1 MRFYYLHVFLALI
14 FFGTSSSTIAQT
26 LILNEVSNG
35 PSGNQE
41 YVEFVVIDTAAPYI
55 CGNTAPPCIDIR
67 GWIFDDNS
75 GYHGAGGVAAGAVR
89 FSNDPF
95 WSCVP
100 LGTIILIYN
109 SADPN
114 SSLPADDVSMSDGN
128 CRLVIPISST
138 LFETNAT
145 TPGAVAC
152 SYPATGWTSGGNW
165 NSTLLANTGDCARVV
180 NLAGCEVFSLCYA
193 APNQNTLI
201 YFNSGGSGQDNVWF
215 FNDTDPS
222 DPANWGEGCADPAN
236 CGSNDQTPGLPNN
249 AANAAFIAQFNN
261 GCSVITPLALNAS
274 GLDGNCGCNAS
285 ATVTASGSIPGYT
298 YAWFDASFVS
308 INQSGATATNL
319 CAGTYHVIVTSLIGC
334 SDTATVVVNTTSGF
348 TISVS
353 GTDALCNGFSNGTAT
368 VTVNGG
374 VAPYDAQW
382 SPAPSSGQGNLSVS
396 GLAAGAYTVVVTD
409 DNGCTAN
416 GSVTIDE
423 PTPITILTSVT
434 DADCNTSN
442 GSATANA
449 GGGTGVLDYAWNTN
463 PVQNTANASGLAAGN
478 YTVTVSDDNNCTA
491 TANVV
496 VASISGASIDN
507 VQTTATTCFG
517 VCDGSLQVTASGGT
531 TPYAFSINGGTPQSG
546 NTFSALCAGNYALT
560 LSDANGCISTF
571 NANVSEPSALI
582 ADTVALQQ
590 ISCANACDGAIN
602 TTVSGGTAPYALSW
616 NNGSSSANLNGLCD
630 GLYVLTIDDANGC
643 STVLSIDLLEP
654 DPLVLN
660 AVASDAFCGQN
671 NGSIQ
676 ANVVSGGTAPF
687 VFSIV
692 NPIAQSNTTGSFVSL
707 SAATYTLVVNDQNSC
722 ADTMLLAVND
732 GGSVVADFSF
742 TLNGGLAQFNNQST
756 GANNYVWNFGDGN
769 GSLFSDP
776 SHLYAADSSY
786 VVMLIAINGACS
798 DTAYAV
804 VNTGSATIFI
814 PNVFSPNN
822 DGSNDAF
829 AFSASGIETFHC
841 LIYNRWGQLMA
852 ELSTPD
858 AYWDGRDADG
868 NEVPEGVYFFMLE
881 ATSSLPI
888 YVATHTDL
896 PARKTLHAEGTVT
909 LIRGKP

>member
-14 FFGTSSSTIAQT
+14 FFGTSSSSIAQT

-114 SSLPADDVSMSDGN
+114 TSLPADDVSMSDGN
-128 CRLVIPISST
+128 CRLVIPISNA

-261 GCSVITPLALNAS
+261 GCSIITPLALNAS

-285 ATVTASGSIPGYT
+285 ASVNATGSIPGYT
-298 YAWFDASFVS
+298 YEWFDASFVS
-308 INQSGATATNL
+308 INQTSATATNL
-319 CAGTYHVIVTSLIGC
+319 CAGTYHVIVTSSIGC
-334 SDTATVVVNTTSGF
+334 ADTATVVVNTTSGF
-348 TISVS
+348 SITVN

-368 VTVNGG
+368 VTTTGG
-374 VAPYDAQW
+374 TTPFDAQW
-382 SPAPSSGQGNLSVS
+382 NPAPSSGQGNLSVS
-396 GLAAGAYTVVVTD
+396 GLSAGTYSVLVTD

-416 GSVTIDE
+416 GSVTINE
-423 PTPITILTSVT
+423 PTPITVITSVT
-434 DADCNTSN
+434 DADCNTAN
-442 GSATANA
+442 GSASANA
-449 GGGTGVLDYAWNTN
+449 GGGTGVLDYSWNTS
-463 PVQNTANASGLAAGN
+463 PVQNTANATGLSAGN
-478 YTVTVSDDNNCTA
+478 YTVTVSDDNNCTTTA
-491 TANVV
+491 TVV
-496 VASISGASIDN
+496 VASISGASIDA
-507 VQTTATTCFG
+507 VQSTAASCFG
-517 VCDGSLQVTASGGT
+517 VCDGALQVTASGGT
-531 TPYAFSINGGTPQSG
+531 SPYSYALNGGATQSTASFTG
-546 NTFSALCAGNYALT
+546 LCAGNYVVSLSDAAGCLSTFNAVVNEPSLLEVDTVLVETVLCNGSCDGQIQVAVSGGTTPYALLWNTGST
-560 LSDANGCISTF
+560 LTDLQQLCEGVYVLDVTDANGCDASI
-571 NANVSEPSALI
+571 
-582 ADTVALQQ
+582 TV
-590 ISCANACDGAIN
+590 
-602 TTVSGGTAPYALSW
+602 
-616 NNGSSSANLNGLCD
+616 
-630 GLYVLTIDDANGC
+630 
-643 STVLSIDLLEP
+643 DLVAP
-654 DPLVLN
+654 DPIVLV
-660 AVASDAFCGQN
+660 ATATDAFCGQN
-671 NGSIQ
+671 NGAIQ
-676 ANVVSGGTAPF
+676 ASVFMGGTAPF
-687 VFSIV
+687 VFSII
-692 NPIAQSNTTGSFVSL
+692 NPVVQSNASGTFLNLPVSN
-707 SAATYTLVVNDQNSC
+707 YTLIATDQNGC
-722 ADTMLLAVND
+722 TDTVSALVND
-732 GGSVVADFSF
+732 GGSVLADFSF
-742 TLNGGLAQFNNQST
+742 TLNGTMVQFDNQST
-756 GANNYVWNFGDGN
+756 GATNYVWNFGDGN
-769 GSLFSDP
+769 GSVFSDP
-776 SHLYAADSSY
+776 SHLYEEDSSY
-786 VVMLIAINGACS
+786 VVMLIAINGACA
-798 DTAYAV
+798 DTAYATI
-804 VNTGSATIFI
+804 NTGSASIFI

-822 DGSNDAF
+822 DGNNDVF
-829 AFSASGIETFHC
+829 GFSASGIETFHC
-841 LIYNRWGQLMA
+841 MIYNRWGQLMA

-858 AYWDGRDADG
+858 AFWDGRDANG
-868 NEVPEGVYFFMLE
+868 TEVPEGVYFFMLE

-896 PARKTLHAEGTVT
+896 PAGKSLHAEGTVT
-909 LIRGKP
+909 LIRGK